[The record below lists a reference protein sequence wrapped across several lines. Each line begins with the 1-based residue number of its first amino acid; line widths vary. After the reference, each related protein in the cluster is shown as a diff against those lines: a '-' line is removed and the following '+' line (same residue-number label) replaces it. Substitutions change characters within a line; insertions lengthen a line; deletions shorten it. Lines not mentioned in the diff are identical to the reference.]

1 MCYYEGIMGY
11 SGLLWVIPRYYRLF
25 RVIMGFCHTA
35 ENNKM
40 LSNNHLNMS
49 TTVKNRQHE

>member
-1 MCYYEGIMGY
+1 MCYYEVIMGY
-11 SGLLWVIPRYYRLF
+11 SGLLWVIPGYYGLF
-25 RVIMGFCHTA
+25 RVIMGFCRTA

>member
-1 MCYYEGIMGY
+1 MRLLCVIM
-11 SGLLWVIPRYYRLF
+11 GLLWVIPGYYGLF
-25 RVIMGFCHTA
+25 RVIMGFCRTA